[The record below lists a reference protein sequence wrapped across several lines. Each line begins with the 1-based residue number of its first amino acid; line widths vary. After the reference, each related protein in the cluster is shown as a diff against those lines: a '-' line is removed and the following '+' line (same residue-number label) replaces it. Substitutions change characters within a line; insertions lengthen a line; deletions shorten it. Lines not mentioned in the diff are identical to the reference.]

1 MIKIVQF
8 FGIAVIGEYDN
19 SQLNNGELMD
29 GRSKERLIDPRV
41 MSHGENAEGTRIEIK
56 FIPLIGFPKSID
68 LGSYQFCFE
77 PNEEIQN
84 IYIQARS
91 GLSLVST
98 PSVN

>member
-8 FGIAVIGEYDN
+8 LGIAVIGEFKDG
-19 SQLNNGELMD
+19 QLF
-29 GRSKERLIDPRV
+29 DPRV

-77 PNEEIQN
+77 PNDEIKN